1 MGIQIVMRLETY
13 ENEATQS
20 THVKA
25 KTNKNQGSWV
35 AASHMLEQVCVRMSS
50 SCVPQARSCVRRS
63 LPRKPNL
70 HTNKAEAK
78 QNIKRKI

>member
-1 MGIQIVMRLETY
+1 MGIQTVMRLKTY

-35 AASHMLEQVCVRMSS
+35 AASHTLEQVCLRMSS
-50 SCVPQARSCVRRS
+50 ACVRR
-63 LPRKPNL
+63 LDHAYVDPYLENL
-70 HTNKAEAK
+70 ILTEIEQK
-78 QNIKRKI
+78 QNET

>member
-1 MGIQIVMRLETY
+1 MLIGIQIVMRLETY

-35 AASHMLEQVCVRMSS
+35 AALHTLEQVCLRMSL
-50 SCVPQARSCVRRS
+50 ACVRR
-63 LPRKPNL
+63 LDHAYVDPYLENLIYIETKQKQKPNK
-70 HTNKAEAK
+70 T
-78 QNIKRKI
+78 

>member
-1 MGIQIVMRLETY
+1 MLIGIQIVMRLETY

-35 AASHMLEQVCVRMSS
+35 ATSHMLEQVCLHEFSL
-50 SCVPQARSCVRRS
+50 CAQARSCVCRS
-63 LPRKPNL
+63 LSRKPNL
-70 HTNKAEAK
+70 HKNKAKAK
-78 QNIKRKI
+78 AK

>member
-1 MGIQIVMRLETY
+1 MLIGIQIVMRLETY

-35 AASHMLEQVCVRMSS
+35 AASHMLEQVCLRMSS
-50 SCVPQARSCVRRS
+50 ACVRR
-63 LPRKPNL
+63 LDHAYVDPYLENLIYTKKKQKQKPNK
-70 HTNKAEAK
+70 T
-78 QNIKRKI
+78 